1 MILELK
7 DEEILDFLMTSEFE
21 ENYKPEE
28 LKYLLHKFRY
38 FHRVLHGKYE
48 LIKTDSQAE
57 NKKLKEMLE
66 NKEIE
71 INQIL
76 TENASLKDNISSLK
90 NRKLTLKERVSGKII
105 NNNENK

>member
-38 FHRVLHGKYE
+38 FHRVLSGKYD

-57 NKKLKEMLE
+57 TKKLKEMLE
-66 NKEIE
+66 SKEFE